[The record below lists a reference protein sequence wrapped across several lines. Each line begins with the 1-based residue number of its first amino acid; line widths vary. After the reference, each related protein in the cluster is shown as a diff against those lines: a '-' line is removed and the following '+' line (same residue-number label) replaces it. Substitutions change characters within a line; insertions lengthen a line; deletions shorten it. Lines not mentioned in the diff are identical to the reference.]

1 MRNETEKKEKTF
13 EGKSIFALAPYRKC
27 ETQTTRRPHF
37 LFGFQQVFSFI
48 SEIYGYKLRDCAEI
62 FFAKETRKKQCC
74 KILRNRIR
82 IVHNL
87 LKL

>member
-62 FFAKETRKKQCC
+62 FLQKKQE
-74 KILRNRIR
+74 RNSAVKFYVIE
-82 IVHNL
+82 
-87 LKL
+87 